1 MMPRR
6 PMHTFKPN
14 RLASGIRSA
23 RGITL
28 LELLLGLGAAS
39 VIATGAFIV
48 FQPTDV
54 RAEVQQTQFAL
65 ADTATRIERSLGL
78 TGNYASLD
86 NHLVTG
92 DRLMADGLYRN
103 GRLENAW
110 GGSTTF
116 NPFTVRMPSDAFQAQ
131 LRDVPKAACVP
142 LVTALANNVWDAR
155 VGSESVFVG
164 GSFDPATAVSAC
176 QRLGGDDVSF
186 VFYSGLVSG
195 AAVATLPPTLPTA
208 PPSFDPANPTTP
220 TGPVIGAPSVGDA
233 SPGTPVTVAPG
244 ASAPLPPVVPG
255 APAPAPVTPGH
266 GVGIPPT
273 LPSNPPALS
282 RCTPPGPDHQDVA
295 ACPAGTW
302 GMVQQTRTWT
312 CQEAWGSAEA
322 GPWANAGSTCV
333 ACPGTETE
341 TSTQWVGA
349 SQACPTGQAG
359 AHTWEAEQVATR
371 QRSYNCPAGTTAA
384 PGPTYGGWSAWGFT
398 GNRRNESNSCVTVAP
413 VLTLDATCSFTG
425 AQTNQGPEVWNGGC
439 IQPGQ
444 FYMRTSPVSAVFWLR
459 SSFDLSQ
466 YTIEWSGDCVGN
478 AVSCTAEQVRVS
490 VNSPHDKTATV
501 TVTHRATGQQFT
513 KTVTAQWRVQGIDKG
528 GGGN

>member
-28 LELLLGLGAAS
+28 IELLLGLGAAS
-39 VIATGAFIV
+39 VVSLGVFIV

-54 RAEVQQTQFAL
+54 RAEVQQTQFDL

-78 TGNYASLD
+78 TGNFASL
-86 NHLVTG
+86 NNSVVTG
-92 DRLMADGLYRN
+92 DRLMPNRMYRN

-110 GGSTTF
+110 GGEMAFS
-116 NPFTVRMPSDAFQAQ
+116 PFTVHMPSDAFEAR
-131 LRDVPKAACVP
+131 LRDVPRGACVP
-142 LVTALANNVWDAR
+142 LVASLAENAWDAR
-155 VGSESVFVG
+155 VGGESVFVN
-164 GSFDPATAVSAC
+164 GSFDPATAASTC
-176 QRLGGDDVSF
+176 SRLGGDEVGF

-195 AAVATLPPTLPTA
+195 AAVATTRPALPDA
-208 PPSFDPANPTTP
+208 PPSVTP
-220 TGPVIGAPSVGDA
+220 TNPSTPVGPVGGAPSVGDA
-233 SPGTPVTVAPG
+233 TPGVPGVVAPG
-244 ASAPLPPVVPG
+244 APVANPPVVPV
-255 APAPAPVTPGH
+255 APAPAPVTPGP
-266 GVGIPPT
+266 GVGLPHPFPT
-273 LPSNPPALS
+273 PAPALT
-282 RCTPPGPDHQDVA
+282 RCTPPDPDHQDIA

-302 GMVQQTRTWT
+302 GMVQQTRTWS
-312 CQEAWGSAEA
+312 CPEAWASAQP
-322 GPWANAGSTCV
+322 GTWTTTGSTCA
-333 ACPGTETE
+333 ACPGPEVE
-341 TSTQWVGA
+341 RMTQWVGA
-349 SQACPTGQAG
+349 SQACAPGQSG
-359 AHTWEAEQVATR
+359 AHTWEAEQSATR
-371 QRSYNCPAGTTAA
+371 QRSYNCPAGTTVT